1 MLDLSN
7 LKSCPKCSQDF
18 APKRS
23 NQKYCSDACRKNA
36 TRGSRKPEYKDR
48 TIHHYARARDLEQM
62 VYSVAP
68 SERLG
73 MMKDILEHVS
83 HDAGLRNILNDPKLH
98 REEPRKS
105 GRKNLARAANA
116 YTHKFFGLS
125 VLTYIHRVRDE
136 VDMKGIEVNRNED
149 LGPVPNIKHKITKPR
164 CWHNC
169 GPHLRT
175 KMCGHR

>member
-23 NQKYCSDACRKNA
+23 NQKYCSDPCRKNA
-36 TRGSRKPEYKDR
+36 TRASRKRENKDR
-48 TIHHYARARDLEQM
+48 TIRHYERASDLEQM

-73 MMKDILEHVS
+73 MMKYILEHVS
-83 HDAGLRNILNDPKLH
+83 HDAGLRNILSDPKLH

-105 GRKNLARAANA
+105 GRKNIARAANA
-116 YTHKFFGLS
+116 YTQKFFGLS
-125 VLTYIHRVRDE
+125 VLTYIQRVRDGI
-136 VDMKGIEVNRNED
+136 DLKGIEVNQNVD
-149 LGPVPNIKHKITKPR
+149 LGPVPNIKHKITTPR

-169 GPHLRT
+169 GPHVRT
-175 KMCGHR
+175 QMCGPH